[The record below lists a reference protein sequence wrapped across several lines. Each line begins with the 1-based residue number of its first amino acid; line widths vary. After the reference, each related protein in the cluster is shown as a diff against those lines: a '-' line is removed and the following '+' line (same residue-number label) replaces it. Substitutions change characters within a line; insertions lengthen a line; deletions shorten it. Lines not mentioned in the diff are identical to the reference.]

1 MLKLVFI
8 IESSPYAL
16 APPRPIEGEFW
27 SNGFLRY
34 RDVLNMDIFF
44 VLITII
50 DTVNPE
56 YKKMYDER
64 KFIENGEAK
73 AEAAYS

>member
-1 MLKLVFI
+1 MSCEISYPTPPSYYKDFGTWLLKLVFI

-34 RDVLNMDIFF
+34 RDVLNMDIF
-44 VLITII
+44 LI
-50 DTVNPE
+50 
-56 YKKMYDER
+56 
-64 KFIENGEAK
+64 
-73 AEAAYS
+73 